1 MNLPNALTLSRIF
14 LAPVFFLSLFIPM
27 WTGFGFTICYAIA
40 WLLFLYIEISDIV
53 DGHLARSM
61 GLVSDLGK
69 LLDPF
74 SDVISRLTYFVAFV
88 AIPGVI
94 LPGMY
99 SGLAGGIMPTWM
111 FLIILY
117 RELGVTFLRTIL
129 FNRGIAMAARRGGK
143 AKAILYAISGGSG
156 LLVIGA
162 QGFQFEAGILQLTQV
177 VALISFGLSV
187 LVSAASF
194 IDYVFVFLR
203 LYRESE
209 AKSKL

>member
-14 LAPVFFLSLFIPM
+14 LAPVFFLSLFIPI
-27 WTGFGFTICYAIA
+27 WTGVGFMVCYAIA

-53 DGHLARSM
+53 DGHLARTM

-88 AIPGVI
+88 AIPGVL
-94 LPGMY
+94 LPGTY
-99 SGLAGGIMPTWM
+99 SGLAGGIMPIWM

-129 FNRGIAMAARRGGK
+129 FNRGIAMAARKGGK
-143 AKAILYAISGGSG
+143 AKAILYAISGGAG

-162 QGFQFEAGILQLTQV
+162 IHFHFDQSIQQFTQT
-177 VALISFGLSV
+177 VALISFSLSV
-187 LVSAASF
+187 LVSAVSF
-194 IDYVFVFLR
+194 VDYVFVFLK

-209 AKSKL
+209 AQSKS